1 MDKKNIVGSFIGLEK
16 SHVKSH
22 ITTSKLGKMSR
33 VKDYDNKKIKKEIKS
48 DLARE
53 ERLLKHISSDDFLY
67 KTVIPYNKD
76 IVALDEKIKQA
87 NKDLEI
93 AKEFYSPLNEEKYKT
108 KKEEIERRKLIDI
121 EDETKRYNKDVSS
134 STIPGVKERLKE
146 FQAFEN
152 IINVPLN
159 APIGS
164 EEGSSTID
172 TLIMRPEE
180 LSPSELHELIDLHTF
195 AKNELKSKIES
206 LNPIY
211 RDVFALY
218 TGLHSESPLTKD
230 NLWGELATY
239 KDIIKYLDEKHK
251 FLVKNPGKVAEWI
264 TNKKVVKE
272 ERKLYLN
279 SKYKN
284 DINFRLGTN
293 LRNRLR
299 RLLKKEKSSKIAIK
313 NLGCTIE
320 ELKNHL
326 GSQFLPGM
334 TWMNHGIFGWHIDHI
349 IPLSYF
355 DLTIEEHIKKAC
367 HYTNLQPL
375 WSIDNIKKGGI
386 KNVKIKSIN

>member
-1 MDKKNIVGSFIGLEK
+1 MANLLRPKEIQCPVCGLLRL
-16 SHVKSH
+16 
-22 ITTSKLGKMSR
+22 I
-33 VKDYDNKKIKKEIKS
+33 DYRHLWLIKKG
-48 DLARE
+48 L
-53 ERLLKHISSDDFLY
+53 ISSRCFKCSRFKKGEINSGCFKSGHIPINPY
-67 KTVIPYNKD
+67 KKGMIPWNKGMNGW
-76 IVALDEKIKQA
+76 K
-87 NKDLEI
+87 
-93 AKEFYSPLNEEKYKT
+93 
-108 KKEEIERRKLIDI
+108 
-121 EDETKRYNKDVSS
+121 
-134 STIPGVKERLKE
+134 
-146 FQAFEN
+146 
-152 IINVPLN
+152 
-159 APIGS
+159 
-164 EEGSSTID
+164 
-172 TLIMRPEE
+172 
-180 LSPSELHELIDLHTF
+180 
-195 AKNELKSKIES
+195 
-206 LNPIY
+206 
-211 RDVFALY
+211 
-218 TGLHSESPLTKD
+218 
-230 NLWGELATY
+230 
-239 KDIIKYLDEKHK
+239 
-251 FLVKNPGKVAEWI
+251 
-264 TNKKVVKE
+264 KKVVLSKE
-272 ERKLYLN
+272 ERYKRKREADINYKKNHKEELNEKQRIYGKNHLLERKLYLN